1 MLKKL
6 RLKSFLLFIISV
18 FVFVGCSSNQD
29 QKSTTEAEFSAMD
42 LMFAS
47 MMIPHHEQ
55 AIVMSDLALKN
66 SSNEMV
72 LDLAQRIKDGQD
84 PEVAQM
90 QSWLE
95 QTGVSSGSMMDDHAM
110 HGGMMGGMATD
121 QDIEELSRLSSPEFD
136 KLFLDLMILHHQGAI
151 QMVQMIQNSSN
162 PEVRQLAEDI
172 VKVQNLEIQE
182 MKALKSEINNSQL
195 MPTIYF

>member
-121 QDIEELSRLSSPEFD
+121 QEIEELSQLSSPEFD

-182 MKALKSEINNSQL
+182 MKALKSEINNS
-195 MPTIYF
+195 